1 MNRAALFDAPEG
13 SDRKALLDH
22 TLRRRILTM
31 ELPPGAVLDEM
42 ALSEEFGLSR
52 PPVRETMRQLAG
64 EGFIE
69 LEQNRAARVTSM
81 SYQTLRDFFLAAPMI
96 YTATTRLA
104 ALNRTAREVE
114 ELKLIQSKF
123 RAAVRS
129 SDIEARVFLNNR
141 FHLHIGEMAHNVYL
155 IPSLR
160 RLLIDHARIG
170 KTFYQ
175 EQHDPKQQDN
185 LETAADQHD
194 AIIAAIEKRDAAAAE
209 DLIRAHWELSRRNM
223 AMYATPEGLEVPLGS

>member
-1 MNRAALFDAPEG
+1 MLRSDLFDAPDG
-13 SDRKALLDH
+13 QDRKAVLDH
-22 TLRRRILTM
+22 ALRRRILTM
-31 ELPPGAVLDEM
+31 ELAPGAVLDEM

-104 ALNRTAREVE
+104 ALNRTGREIE
-114 ELKLIQSKF
+114 ELKQIQAKF
-123 RAAVRS
+123 REAVRS
-129 SDIEARVFLNNR
+129 GDIEARVFLNNR
-141 FHLHIGEMAHNVYL
+141 FHLFIGEMAHNVYL

-175 EQHDPKQQDN
+175 EQDDPRQQGN
-185 LETAADQHD
+185 LDIAVEQHD
-194 AIIAAIEKRDAAAAE
+194 AIIAAIEKRDALAAE
-209 DLIRAHWELSRRNM
+209 DLIKAHWELSRRNM
-223 AMYATPEGLEVPLGS
+223 AMYATPEGLDVPLGS

>member
-1 MNRAALFDAPEG
+1 MPRSDVFDAPDG

-31 ELPPGAVLDEM
+31 ELAPGAVLDEI

-104 ALNRTAREVE
+104 ALNRTAREID
-114 ELKLIQSKF
+114 ELKQIQNRF
-123 RAAVRS
+123 RDAVR
-129 SDIEARVFLNNR
+129 DGDVEARVFLNNK
-141 FHLHIGEMAHNVYL
+141 FHLFIGEMAHNVYL

-170 KTFYQ
+170 RTFYQ
-175 EQHDPKQQDN
+175 EHPEPRQQAN
-185 LETAADQHD
+185 LETAVEQHD
-194 AIIAAIEKRDAAAAE
+194 AIIAAIEKRDVTAAE

-223 AMYATPEGLEVPLGS
+223 AMYATPEGLDVPLGA